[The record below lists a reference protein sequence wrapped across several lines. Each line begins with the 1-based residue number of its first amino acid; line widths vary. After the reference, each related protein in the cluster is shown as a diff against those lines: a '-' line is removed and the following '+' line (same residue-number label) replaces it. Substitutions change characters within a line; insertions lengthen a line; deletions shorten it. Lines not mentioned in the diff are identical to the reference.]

1 MDQLTLL
8 ALLDK
13 YRQRLDNIEKM
24 AGPTGPVGPQGPQGE
39 RGPEGIQG
47 IRGPAGERGS
57 DGLQGPQG
65 EAGQDGEDGRGIESI
80 DPTLDGDLEIR
91 YNDGTSEVVELSSI
105 LGNTGRG
112 VGNTVVYQNNPAGG
126 TPTTG
131 KDVYV
136 GPTEPVD
143 PVTDQFLWIQT
154 GLGET
159 GDCFTVW
166 FNDPNH

>member
-1 MDQLTLL
+1 MDNLTTL
-8 ALLDK
+8 ALLEK
-13 YRQRLDNIEKM
+13 FKRRLAEIEKQV
-24 AGPTGPVGPQGPQGE
+24 GPEGPAGPQGPQGE
-39 RGPEGIQG
+39 RGPDGIQG
-47 IRGPAGERGS
+47 LRGPAGEPGS

-80 DPTLDGDLEIR
+80 EATLDGDLEIR
-91 YNDGTSEVVELSSI
+91 YNDGTTEIVETSSI
-105 LGNTGRG
+105 LGSNVRG
-112 VGNTVVYQNNPAGG
+112 GGDTVVYQNNPAGG

-143 PVTDQFLWIQT
+143 PVTDQFIWIQT

-159 GDCFTVW
+159 GDCFSVW
-166 FNDPNH
+166 FNDPSH